1 MAYYDE
7 IKVASAQ
14 MHELGCMS
22 MIYVINITYSYI
34 IPIFKGLEYVRYL
47 YPKL

>member
-7 IKVASAQ
+7 IKTAAAQ
-14 MHELGCMS
+14 KHELGCMF

-34 IPIFKGLEYVRYL
+34 IPIFVGLEYVRYL
-47 YPKL
+47 YPDL